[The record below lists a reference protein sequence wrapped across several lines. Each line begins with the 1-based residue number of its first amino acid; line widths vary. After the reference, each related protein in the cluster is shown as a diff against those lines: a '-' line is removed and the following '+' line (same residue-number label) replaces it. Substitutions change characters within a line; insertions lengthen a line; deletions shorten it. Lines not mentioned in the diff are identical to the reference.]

1 MEGTPICLVKKPI
14 PQGVELWIHWNRR
27 AIRYEIKKKS
37 LDNLFLKKVI
47 VLMCVIVVM
56 FIVEAGAVFPRFL
69 PGVGMHG
76 SEAVNVVY

>member
-1 MEGTPICLVKKPI
+1 M
-14 PQGVELWIHWNRR
+14 
-27 AIRYEIKKKS
+27 
-37 LDNLFLKKVI
+37 
-47 VLMCVIVVM
+47 LMCVIVVM